1 MDGIRYSTTLYHKI
15 FWRIENYTQDKEKLY
30 MSIQKQTEFVSVGLK
45 SRMDGEPSKFT
56 ALTLQNLTNQN
67 LIITL

>member
-1 MDGIRYSTTLYHKI
+1 
-15 FWRIENYTQDKEKLY
+15 

-56 ALTLQNLTNQN
+56 ALTPQFNKSESHYNSLNMHLEC
-67 LIITL
+67 